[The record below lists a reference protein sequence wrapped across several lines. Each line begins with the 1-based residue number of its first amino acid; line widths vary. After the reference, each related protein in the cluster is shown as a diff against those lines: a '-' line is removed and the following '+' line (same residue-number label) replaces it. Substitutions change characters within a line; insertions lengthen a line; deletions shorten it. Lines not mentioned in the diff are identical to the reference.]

1 MASYVRPILFAM
13 VFGFVSVP
21 SHAALVTWTL
31 QDVTF
36 DDGGTASGFVTFDPS
51 VSDISGLSNTRYL
64 SNFDIKTTAGTVF
77 TAPFE
82 YTPKNTD
89 ASEPYYVH
97 FFSAPGSISPRHG
110 LPQRWLD
117 IHALNAF
124 PATGGS
130 VAILGDASDET
141 FVGEDFS
148 SSNRVRHRSITGGSL
163 VGMVAPEPS
172 ALGFVAI
179 GIALL
184 GLSSGPY
191 PRRFLASAHEDVEPA
206 RKGRDAIDETRVVSK
221 ISADGYAVAR

>member
-1 MASYVRPILFAM
+1 MAAHIPLILFFM

-21 SHAALVTWTL
+21 SHAVLVTWTL

-51 VSDISGLSNTRYL
+51 MPYIPGLSNSRYL

-97 FFSAPGSISPRHG
+97 FFSAPGPISPRHG

-117 IHALNAF
+117 IHVLNVF

-130 VAILGDASDET
+130 VAILGDFSGET
-141 FVGEDFS
+141 FVGEDIS
-148 SSNRVRHRSITGGSL
+148 SGNGVQHRSITGGSL
-163 VGMVAPEPS
+163 IGVVAPEPS
-172 ALGFVAI
+172 TLGFVAI
-179 GIALL
+179 GMALL
-184 GLSSGPY
+184 ALVSSRC
-191 PRRFLASAHEDVEPA
+191 PRRFFASAEVPH
-206 RKGRDAIDETRVVSK
+206 
-221 ISADGYAVAR
+221 

>member
-21 SHAALVTWTL
+21 SHAVLVTWTL

-36 DDGGTASGFVTFDPS
+36 DDGGTASGFVSFDPS
-51 VSDISGLSNTRYL
+51 LPYMPKLFDARYL

-130 VAILGDASDET
+130 VAILGDSSDET
-141 FVGEDFS
+141 FVGQDFS
-148 SSNRVRHRSITGGSL
+148 SGNGVHHRSITGGSL
-163 VGMVAPEPS
+163 VGVVAPEPS
-172 ALGFVAI
+172 TLGIVAI
-179 GIALL
+179 GMALL
-184 GLSSGPY
+184 GLLSNVC
-191 PRRFLASAHEDVEPA
+191 PRRFFASAEVPH
-206 RKGRDAIDETRVVSK
+206 
-221 ISADGYAVAR
+221 

>member
-1 MASYVRPILFAM
+1 MAAHVAVILFAM
-13 VFGFVSVP
+13 VFRFVSLP
-21 SHAALVTWTL
+21 SHAVLVTWTL
-31 QDVTF
+31 QNVTF

-51 VSDISGLSNTRYL
+51 VPDIPGGPSTRYL

-97 FFSAPGSISPRHG
+97 VFSAPGSISPRHG

-130 VAILGDASDET
+130 VAILGDVSDET
-141 FVGEDFS
+141 LVGEDFS
-148 SSNRVRHRSITGGSL
+148 SGTGVHHRSITRGSL
-163 VGMVAPEPS
+163 VG
-172 ALGFVAI
+172 
-179 GIALL
+179 
-184 GLSSGPY
+184 
-191 PRRFLASAHEDVEPA
+191 
-206 RKGRDAIDETRVVSK
+206 
-221 ISADGYAVAR
+221 